1 MLSKEG
7 EIFKRLDKIDEL
19 SKTVDYGDF
28 KLIISSSGKETNF
41 SELQDPVAFPDS
53 IRKREVSIEEAR
65 HKQEKINRYLKK

>member
-41 SELQDPVAFPDS
+41 SELQNPVAFPDS